1 MVQLIKNVIIYIYIL
16 DSAIMC
22 PTTRSVRPLAI
33 PCPASMY
40 YASGECETS
49 IGGARAKGVPAG
61 VEAVRRS
68 KMRRAHPESEAVAM
82 RPLG

>member
-1 MVQLIKNVIIYIYIL
+1 MVHLIKNVIIYIL

-22 PTTRSVRPLAI
+22 PTTRSDRPLAI

-49 IGGARAKGVPAG
+49 WIGGARAKGVPAG

-68 KMRRAHPESEAVAM
+68 KMRRAHPESEAVAL
-82 RPLG
+82 RPLR